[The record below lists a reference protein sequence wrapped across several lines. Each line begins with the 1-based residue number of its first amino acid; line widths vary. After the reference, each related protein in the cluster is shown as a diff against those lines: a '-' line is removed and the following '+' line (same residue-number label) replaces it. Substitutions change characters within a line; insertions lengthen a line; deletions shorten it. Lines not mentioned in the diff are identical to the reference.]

1 MENQI
6 HMKEGFEFSSFI
18 PTADKK
24 LWCLPVSICGTKEK
38 VACHNII
45 GDGTV
50 VLPHVLK
57 KLFLP
62 L

>member
-1 MENQI
+1 MESQI
-6 HMKEGFEFSSFI
+6 YMKEGFEFSSFI
-18 PTADKK
+18 PTGDRN
-24 LWCLPVSICGTKEK
+24 LWCLPVPISDKKEK
-38 VACHNII
+38 VTCHNII

-57 KLFLP
+57 KLFLR